1 MKVRAV
7 DNDEGKN
14 GEIKYEILS
23 GNEERSFTLSS
34 ITGELK
40 VAKKLDFEQ
49 TQSYKV
55 GLIFKDLI
63 FYNLPIFFVSS
74 LCFFHSQ
81 PSHF

>member
-63 FYNLPIFFVSS
+63 F
-74 LCFFHSQ
+74 
-81 PSHF
+81 